1 MPIDDTERQRRQT
14 LFHAHLAAENNFDLD
29 RIMETFS
36 RDTEMLYN
44 KQPFRD
50 QGASGRPTAIWVF
63 RVKAPLPDFGLL
75 RISSTSLTMKS

>member
-1 MPIDDTERQRRQT
+1 MPIDDTERQRRRT

-44 KQPFRD
+44 KQPFHDHGSIRQAYSYMGFSG
-50 QGASGRPTAIWVF
+50 QGAFRTSGYYGTRA
-63 RVKAPLPDFGLL
+63 LH
-75 RISSTSLTMKS
+75 